1 MKTLMTLVLAAAS
14 LTTTLATTA
23 KAQGPRTAPEFVINM
38 PDGSQKL
45 LSSFK
50 GKPVCLAFFFTTCPH
65 CQDMALKTLSPLV
78 PEYAPKGVQFLAA
91 AFDDG
96 AKEGT
101 SSFASQYVRGFPMGW
116 AERGSVLEF
125 LQVSIMTPLYVP
137 IMVFIDR
144 NGKVQDQFIGDP
156 TFLRDPAKN
165 TRAELDKILAVKAVA
180 PISKNTRSAKTTR
193 ISKK

>member
-1 MKTLMTLVLAAAS
+1 MTFALAAACVS
-14 LTTTLATTA
+14 TALA
-23 KAQGPRTAPEFVINM
+23 QEPRKAPEFVINM
-38 PDGSQKL
+38 TDGSQKL
-45 LSSFK
+45 LSSYK
-50 GKPVCLAFFFTTCPH
+50 GKPICLSFFFTTCPH
-65 CQDMALKTLSPLV
+65 CQDMAKLLSAKIV

-101 SSFASQYVRGFPMGW
+101 AQFVNTYVSGFPMGW

-144 NGKVQDQFIGDP
+144 NGRVQDQFIGDP
-156 TFLRDPAKN
+156 TFLHDPPKN
-165 TRAELDKILAVKAVA
+165 VPAELDKILAVKAVA
-180 PISKNTRSAKTTR
+180 SKPVTR

>member
-1 MKTLMTLVLAAAS
+1 MAKLMS
-14 LTTTLATTA
+14 
-23 KAQGPRTAPEFVINM
+23 
-38 PDGSQKL
+38 SQI
-45 LSSFK
+45 
-50 GKPVCLAFFFTTCPH
+50 
-65 CQDMALKTLSPLV
+65 V

-101 SSFASQYVRGFPMGW
+101 ASFVNTYVKGFPMGW

-137 IMVFIDR
+137 IMVFIDK

-156 TFLRDPAKN
+156 TFLKDPPKN
-165 TRAELDKILAVKAVA
+165 VRAELDKILAVKAVA
-180 PISKNTRSAKTTR
+180 SKPVTR